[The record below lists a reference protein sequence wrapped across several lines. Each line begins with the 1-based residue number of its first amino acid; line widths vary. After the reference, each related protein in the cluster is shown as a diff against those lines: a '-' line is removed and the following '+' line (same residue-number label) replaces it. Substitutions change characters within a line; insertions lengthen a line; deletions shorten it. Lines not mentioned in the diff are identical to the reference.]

1 MKRVSISKLLV
12 WILVIGISLVT
23 LLPFYIMIIMSTHLS
38 EDILVSL
45 KLLPGDYLWKNLQ
58 TVFSTNFLHF
68 YFNSAYIAIFSTAG
82 CVIVSSM
89 AGFAFAKYRFKGRK
103 FLFGFLLATMMI
115 PTQLG
120 LVGLVMQLK
129 YMGLMNNHFALIV
142 PPMANAFNV
151 FWMAQYMKGSVPNEI
166 LESARI
172 DGCGDFR
179 AFFQIVFPLVR
190 PASITVFLLAFL
202 SSWNN
207 YITPLVVLSKEKLYT
222 IPMAITL
229 FSTTY
234 RNDYA
239 ASILALTLATLPII
253 IIFAFGS
260 KYLIKGMVMGSVK
273 G

>member
-1 MKRVSISKLLV
+1 M
-12 WILVIGISLVT
+12 
-23 LLPFYIMIIMSTHLS
+23 
-38 EDILVSL
+38 
-45 KLLPGDYLWKNLQ
+45 
-58 TVFSTNFLHF
+58 
-68 YFNSAYIAIFSTAG
+68 
-82 CVIVSSM
+82 
-89 AGFAFAKYRFKGRK
+89 
-103 FLFGFLLATMMI
+103 
-115 PTQLG
+115 
-120 LVGLVMQLK
+120 
-129 YMGLMNNHFALIV
+129 
-142 PPMANAFNV
+142 
-151 FWMAQYMKGSVPNEI
+151 
-166 LESARI
+166 
-172 DGCGDFR
+172 
-179 AFFQIVFPLVR
+179 
-190 PASITVFLLAFL
+190 FLLAFL